1 MTYSLLPLGDNTFCL
16 FSRGIKAEDLWSKS
30 VLSKKNTMQVTY
42 VILEFSADLFIRGK
56 GARRI
61 T

>member
-30 VLSKKNTMQVTY
+30 VLSKKNTMQY